1 MSSALV
7 ALLALAPVAE
17 PPTAPERQVVLVVT
31 LDDARSASD
40 DALYAAF
47 LARGVAAV
55 SPRER
60 VGLTGDASAATE
72 REPTLD
78 DVKDALVRARAALSD
93 FDTER
98 ADVALDEGERA
109 LLALSRPDL
118 ATDVYQE
125 LLLVRADGALST
137 GDRSRALDALR
148 LLAVV
153 APEREELHAGLYP
166 PALVELYAEAR
177 EENARAAK
185 VAMVVNPLVLV
196 DAPSRVFVDLR
207 PEEASGAHGASLSEG
222 PHVLTVVAEG
232 AVTVSERVD
241 VQAGAPV
248 VRAPVLAPRD
258 APVLRAE
265 NVDVVRRDPHDQTA
279 LAALAQL
286 TGANVVVVRPAAGA
300 PIVYAADVGARDV
313 PGVVEDPVA
322 LAAAALGALDR
333 ARRPAP
339 PPIAAVVED
348 EAESSALWP
357 FSIAAGV
364 SVGALV
370 VVAAGVGIATL
381 VYLMR
386 PIEEEPEP
394 QPRSVVINVPGRGA

>member
-1 MSSALV
+1 MSFALV
-7 ALLALAPVAE
+7 ALLAFSSAAE
-17 PPTAPERQVVLVVT
+17 PPIAPERQVVLIVT
-31 LDDARSASD
+31 LDDARRASD

-60 VGLTGDASAATE
+60 VGLHGDAAAATE

-93 FDTER
+93 FDTEK
-98 ADVALDEGERA
+98 ADEALDEGERA
-109 LLALSRPDL
+109 LLALPRPDL
-118 ATDVYQE
+118 ASDVYQE

-137 GDRSRALDALR
+137 GDRSRALQALR
-148 LLAVV
+148 LLAAV
-153 APEREELHAGLYP
+153 APERVELHAGLYP

-177 EENARAAK
+177 EESARAAQ

-196 DAPSRVFVDLR
+196 DAPARVFVDLR
-207 PEEASGAHGASLSEG
+207 PEDERGTLGAQLSEG

-241 VQAGAPV
+241 VQVGAPV

-258 APVLRAE
+258 APALRAQK
-265 NVDVVRRDPHDQTA
+265 VDTVQRDPRDLAA
-279 LAALAQL
+279 LAAMAQL
-286 TGANVVVVRPAAGA
+286 TGATVVVVRPVGAA
-300 PIVYAADVGARDV
+300 PIVYATDVGARDV

-339 PPIAAVVED
+339 PPIAAVVDD

-357 FSIAAGV
+357 FSIAAGI

-370 VVAAGVGIATL
+370 VVAVGASIAT
-381 VYLMR
+381 VAYLLR
-386 PIEEEPEP
+386 PIEEEPDP
-394 QPRSVVINVPGRGA
+394 LDRSVVIVVGGSGV